1 MKLLIFPPID
11 DARFQR
17 ICEIAPGLQVVR
29 AASPADALREI
40 ADADAFYGKITPEL
54 LAAAGQIRW
63 IQSPTASLEHY
74 LFPELIAHPVTV
86 TNMRGLFSDVIADH
100 VMGYI
105 IMFARNLH
113 RYRDQQLRHE
123 WSPVGDPQAKTDFVS
138 APGVVTAV
146 DHAHIHLADT
156 SLGIIGM
163 GAIGR
168 EVARRASGFGMT
180 IRGVDPQP
188 DPLPGIV
195 DEIWPAERIP
205 ELLRESRFVVIAA
218 PHTPATEQLFDQTL
232 LEQMR
237 SDAYLINI
245 GRGAIVNLQALT
257 TCLQSGRLAGAA
269 LDVFETEP
277 LPQDHPLWS
286 LENAILTPHIAA
298 ASPRV
303 PERHLATLLENIHRF
318 STNQPLL
325 NVVNKEIWC

>member
-29 AASPADALREI
+29 APTPADARREI

-205 ELLRESRFVVIAA
+205 ELLRESRFVVIA
-218 PHTPATEQLFDQTL
+218 
-232 LEQMR
+232 
-237 SDAYLINI
+237 
-245 GRGAIVNLQALT
+245 
-257 TCLQSGRLAGAA
+257 
-269 LDVFETEP
+269 
-277 LPQDHPLWS
+277 
-286 LENAILTPHIAA
+286 
-298 ASPRV
+298 
-303 PERHLATLLENIHRF
+303 
-318 STNQPLL
+318 
-325 NVVNKEIWC
+325 